1 MIGSSE
7 NRVSYNGNGNAKEF
21 AFEFK
26 ILNASDIKVLLVNAD
41 GTEKL
46 LTKDY
51 FVDIE
56 KSVVRYPG
64 YAPGAEL
71 PLEQQPPILPT
82 GSKLVLYREVPITQ
96 QTKLDQFWP
105 FNVIE
110 AALDKL
116 TIICQQLS
124 DGFSRCLKLS
134 ESVPKDVNPTI
145 PVEAGKSFRWSDDG
159 KKIVLTDDPAKVL
172 PLASDALN
180 KAEAARDVA
189 IAKADA
195 AGASAVSAAESETAA
210 DRSAT
215 QAEAAKTAA
224 EASETAAAKSAAA
237 AKVSEGNAKTSETNA
252 LTHEGNAKASADKA
266 KVSETNA
273 GASASTATTKASQ
286 ASVSATNAQ
295 RAASQADVSAVQAGH
310 AMTNATAKA
319 EEASVSAANAK
330 TSETNAKTSE
340 TNAKA
345 SETKAKTS
353 ETNAGKS
360 ATDATTKAGEASASA
375 TNAKASETAAKVSET
390 NAKSSEGKAK
400 TSETNAGV
408 SAATATQQ
416 ATKATTEANRAKTE
430 ADRAKTAADSVGNPV
445 VNITQSNGNLT
456 ITKGDGSS
464 NTLTVTPAVA
474 SLAEAEA
481 GTDNTKMMTPL
492 RVAQVMATGLNNVA
506 LLEGSLNQFIIDNQ
520 FLGEV
525 QQGCVRKLESDI
537 STLVDIGVDAL
548 IINLTS
554 GNKVIIDAKQ
564 IFGGV
569 ANSIVRVCTIVLTGS
584 VSAPIEWVNCK
595 MMCEAPPKNS
605 NKDTIVT
612 FYITADTHYLVS
624 AMEEG

>member
-1 MIGSSE
+1 MTVQNTITK
-7 NRVSYNGNGNAKEF
+7 NIYIGNGSTTSFPFTFPCPKA
-21 AFEFK
+21 
-26 ILNASDIKVLLVNAD
+26 DYIKVFVRKNNLIAQTDNFTVDMDKATVTYPKSGTPLAAGENLVI
-41 GTEKL
+41 L
-46 LTKDY
+46 
-51 FVDIE
+51 
-56 KSVVRYPG
+56 R
-64 YAPGAEL
+64 EL
-71 PLEQQPPILPT
+71 PLEQPLN
-82 GSKLVLYREVPITQ
+82 LVNQGPFFAEDIETTLDEEVMMIQQLREQLGRSLTVPVDIDAENAFETSVPI
-96 QTKLDQFWP
+96 KP
-105 FNVIE
+105 
-110 AALDKL
+110 
-116 TIICQQLS
+116 
-124 DGFSRCLKLS
+124 GM
-134 ESVPKDVNPTI
+134 
-145 PVEAGKSFRWSDDG
+145 SFRVKDDG
-159 KKIVLTDDPAKVL
+159 SGFEETDDPARVL
-172 PLASDALN
+172 PLASDALK

-195 AGASAVSAAESETAA
+195 AGASAVSAAESEVAA

-215 QAEAAKTAA
+215 QAEAAKTNAK
-224 EASETAAAKSAAA
+224 ASETAAAQSAAA
-237 AKVSEGNAKTSETNA
+237 AQVSEGNAKTSETNA
-252 LTHEGNAKASADKA
+252 LTHETNAKASADKA
-266 KVSETNA
+266 QTSETNA
-273 GASASTATTKASQ
+273 AGSASTASAKAS
-286 ASVSATNAQ
+286 
-295 RAASQADVSAVQAGH
+295 AASASAA
-310 AMTNATAKA
+310 AAKA
-319 EEASVSAANAK
+319 SETAAATSASAANASKVAAKTSEDAAAKSAAAAK
-330 TSETNAKTSE
+330 TSETAAKVSE
-340 TNAKA
+340 SKAKA
-345 SETKAKTS
+345 SETNAKTS

-360 ATDATTKAGEASASA
+360 ATTATTKASEASVSA

-408 SAATATQQ
+408 SATTATQQ

>member
-1 MIGSSE
+1 MIVLTEKSKILKTT
-7 NRVSYNGNGNAKEF
+7 VTYKGNGTQTNFDFPFDYLRKSFVKVTIDDKTVTEF
-21 AFEFK
+21 SVDNRTVRFDTPPKQDSIIVIYRETSTERLVSWADASVLKAADMTISQVQQLHIIEEQQDWT
-26 ILNASDIKVLLVNAD
+26 ITNSMVLNASSEWEGRNHRIANILDPTAPQDVVTKNYMETVQGGFVQENTELKNEATKQAQIATTKANEAD
-41 GTEKL
+41 
-46 LTKDY
+46 
-51 FVDIE
+51 
-56 KSVVRYPG
+56 
-64 YAPGAEL
+64 
-71 PLEQQPPILPT
+71 
-82 GSKLVLYREVPITQ
+82 
-96 QTKLDQFWP
+96 
-105 FNVIE
+105 
-110 AALDKL
+110 
-116 TIICQQLS
+116 
-124 DGFSRCLKLS
+124 
-134 ESVPKDVNPTI
+134 
-145 PVEAGKSFRWSDDG
+145 
-159 KKIVLTDDPAKVL
+159 
-172 PLASDALN
+172 
-180 KAEAARDVA
+180 
-189 IAKADA
+189 
-195 AGASAVSAAESETAA
+195 VSA
-210 DRSAT
+210 
-215 QAEAAKTAA
+215 K
-224 EASETAAAKSAAA
+224 A
-237 AKVSEGNAKTSETNA
+237 AKVSETNAKASELAAKASQDAAKVSEDKAKTSETNA
-252 LTHEGNAKASADKA
+252 LTHETNAKASADKA

-295 RAASQADVSAVQAGH
+295 KAASQADASAVQAGH
-310 AMTNATAKA
+310 AMSTAATKA

-345 SETKAKTS
+345 SETNAKTS

-408 SAATATQQ
+408 SATTATQQ

-624 AMEEG
+624 AMEG